1 MLDELPSIREG
12 VVVLDPGTIITCY
25 TDGVVELENIR
36 EREFGESKLELI
48 LLDNQESSVQ
58 EVNDSIV
65 ELLRSHKGQMPY
77 VDDIAL
83 LTTRFK

>member
-12 VVVLDPGTIITCY
+12 IVILEPGSLITCY
-25 TDGVVELENIR
+25 TDGVTELENVR
-36 EREFGESKLELI
+36 EREFGENKLELI
-48 LLDNQESSVQ
+48 LLDNQHNPVR
-58 EVNDSIV
+58 EVNENIV

-77 VDDIAL
+77 IDDIAL